1 MISDTSYEDGI
12 PLDDRGA
19 AEMTIVPLSRMGSK
33 IAAGAVIA
41 LIALVAYIIGSSQQI
56 EWAQIPQYIFN
67 PAILMG
73 IGETLKLTFLAMVIG
88 SVLGTVL
95 AVMRTSD
102 QKLLRAFSVSY
113 VFFFRGVPLLVQ
125 LLFWFNIALFV
136 PEIGFGSWKIS
147 TNLLV
152 TAEVAGLLALSMHEA
167 ANMAEIVRNGF
178 LAVDKGQRE
187 ACLALGLTPLQAT
200 SRVVLPQAIRTIIP
214 PAANQAIGL
223 LKGSSI
229 VSVIGSHDLLTEVQN
244 TYSRTYM
251 VIELLFVAA
260 IWYLVLT
267 ALATAAQHY
276 LERYFGQK
284 EGGQKLT
291 SVAREEVL

>member
-1 MISDTSYEDGI
+1 MTSDPSIKGDGI
-12 PLDDRGA
+12 SLDDRT
-19 AEMTIVPLSRMGSK
+19 AESITVVPLSRVGSK
-33 IAAGAVIA
+33 IAAGIVIGLIAVITY
-41 LIALVAYIIGSSQQI
+41 VVGSSQQV
-56 EWAQIPQYIFN
+56 EWAQIPEFIFN

-73 IGETLKLTFLAMVIG
+73 VVETLKLTAMAMIIG

-95 AVMRTSD
+95 AVMRMSD

-125 LLFWFNIALFV
+125 LLFWFNIALFI
-136 PEIGFGSWKIS
+136 PEVGFGSWTVS

-152 TAEVAGLLALSMHEA
+152 TAQVAGLLALSMHEA

-178 LAVDKGQRE
+178 LAVDKGQEE
-187 ACLALGLTPLQAT
+187 ACLALGLTPLQAAT
-200 SRVVLPQAIRTIIP
+200 RIVLPQAIRTIIP

-229 VSVIGSHDLLTEVQN
+229 VCVIGSHDLLTEVQN
-244 TYSRTYM
+244 TYARNYM

-267 ALATAAQHY
+267 AMASVGQHY

-284 EGGQKLT
+284 EHRLSSLT
-291 SVAREEVL
+291 RDEVL